1 MKFFPIR
8 HISLHILTDQTYLTE
23 HLTIEFSKPFPDLPL
38 PPHLP
43 GDGVARLRG
52 DVLRRPRRE
61 GEPRH
66 QDTRRPAG
74 GLQGHARVS

>member
-1 MKFFPIR
+1 MK
-8 HISLHILTDQTYLTE
+8 HISIVNPDSHINLTE
-23 HLTIEFSKPFPDLPL
+23 HQIIEFSKPFPDLPL

-74 GLQGHARVS
+74 GLQGHAGVS

>member
-1 MKFFPIR
+1 MFEGV
-8 HISLHILTDQTYLTE
+8 S
-23 HLTIEFSKPFPDLPL
+23 L

-43 GDGVARLRG
+43 GDGLARVRG
-52 DVLRRPRRE
+52 DVLRRARRE